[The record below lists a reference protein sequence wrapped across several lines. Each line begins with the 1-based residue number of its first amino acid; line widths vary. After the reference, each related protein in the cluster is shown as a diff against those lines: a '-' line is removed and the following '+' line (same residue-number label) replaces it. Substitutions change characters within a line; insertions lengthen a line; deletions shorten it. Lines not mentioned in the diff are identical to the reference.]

1 MEIYNIQI
9 TKPAERDLYGI
20 ARYISYELLE
30 PNVAQKIINKI
41 SNTIYSL
48 EEMPERHAIIKDEA
62 LAMRKIRK
70 ILVDNYGVFYLVEKD
85 KKLVTI
91 IRILYIKRNWVDII

>member
-1 MEIYNIQI
+1 
-9 TKPAERDLYGI
+9 
-20 ARYISYELLE
+20 
-30 PNVAQKIINKI
+30 
-41 SNTIYSL
+41 
-48 EEMPERHAIIKDEA
+48 MPERHAIIKDEA